1 MSHQTRAAARR
12 AESDGG
18 AWHELP
24 EDLVCRIAG
33 LLPIRER

>member
-1 MSHQTRAAARR
+1 MSRQMRAATRR
-12 AESDGG
+12 AEAAG

-24 EDLVCRIAG
+24 EDLVCHIAR